1 MRQWRP
7 VKMPDPTVA
16 HPLVMRLFDEMNK
29 QQLGYLDVTERA
41 GLSKDS
47 LDDWRYGRRP
57 RLDLIC
63 AAFGTLGLELV
74 ARPLRERREP
84 YEAPE

>member
-7 VKMPDPTVA
+7 VKAPLPGA
-16 HPLVMRLFDEMNK
+16 HPLVVRLIEEMNR

-47 LDDWRYGRRP
+47 IDDWRHGTRP

-63 AAFGTLGLELV
+63 AAFGTLGLEL
-74 ARPLRERREP
+74 APKRLPEHRDTDEEP
-84 YEAPE
+84 E